1 MRTIKFRAW
10 SITDKIMSYQ
20 QPNGYFKGAYYS
32 IDYRALQDVNLGILI
47 QKHNFG
53 SIVLMQFTGLH
64 DKHGKEIFEGDVVR
78 FWGGKGHIIYFETYA
93 QFKIQY
99 GENDLFDIDHTT
111 EIIGNIY
118 ENPELI

>member
-1 MRTIKFRAW
+1 MRLIKFRA
-10 SITDKIMSYQ
+10 IIPERNAVIFFTLED
-20 QPNGYFKGAYYS
+20 
-32 IDYRALQDVNLGILI
+32 LI
-47 QKHNFG
+47 QNKFSNREILWKWIKAG
-53 SIVLMQFTGLH
+53 NKPDEFTGLH